1 MSMQPKRLYRSR
13 NNRMFAGVCAGVGQY
28 FDMDPTLVRLLFVL
42 GVFLGFGG
50 AVPVYLIMMFVVP
63 EEPLGNPEATLST
76 PAEQSPNESEPPVS

>member
-1 MSMQPKRLYRSR
+1 
-13 NNRMFAGVCAGVGQY
+13 VGQY

>member
-63 EEPLGNPEATLST
+63 EEPLGNPEAILST
-76 PAEQSPNESEPPVS
+76 PAEQSPNESEPPIS